1 MKKSKTIIIGS
12 IILIICLFALII
24 YNNFSRKIDIK
35 SANKGWNIYDK
46 SISNIKDNISAIA
59 KPNQNFEWGTLK
71 DIDIDDIEYKN
82 TLNSLLADVRMC
94 YLEYTDDGTLYTNS
108 NSIRKY
114 RDKKNIS
121 KRELKELTDA
131 MIYEQRNGC
140 LKYFEKYNVLLISND
155 KILRN
160 KIYNITNSIADFK
173 LYVLHLEKNET
184 YNELLTKKILEVHL
198 LEDISKFLIDE
209 YDRLK

>member
-108 NSIRKY
+108 NPIRKY
-114 RDKKNIS
+114 RDKKTY
-121 KRELKELTDA
+121 L
-131 MIYEQRNGC
+131 
-140 LKYFEKYNVLLISND
+140 NVN
-155 KILRN
+155 
-160 KIYNITNSIADFK
+160 
-173 LYVLHLEKNET
+173 
-184 YNELLTKKILEVHL
+184 
-198 LEDISKFLIDE
+198 
-209 YDRLK
+209 

>member
-184 YNELLTKKILEVHL
+184 YDELLTKKILEVHL

>member
-82 TLNSLLADVRMC
+82 TLNSLRADVRMC

-108 NSIRKY
+108 NPIRKY

-160 KIYNITNSIADFK
+160 KIYNITNSIVDFK
-173 LYVLHLEKNET
+173 LYVMHLEKNET
-184 YNELLTKKILEVHL
+184 YDELLTKKILEVHL

>member
-46 SISNIKDNISAIA
+46 SISNIKDNMSAIA
-59 KPNQNFEWGTLK
+59 APNQNFEWGNLK

-108 NSIRKY
+108 NPIRKY

-140 LKYFEKYNVLLISND
+140 LKYFEKYNVLLI
-155 KILRN
+155 
-160 KIYNITNSIADFK
+160 KIYNITNSIVDFK

-184 YNELLTKKILEVHL
+184 YDELLTKKILEVHL

>member
-59 KPNQNFEWGTLK
+59 EPNQNFEWGTLK

-82 TLNSLLADVRMC
+82 TLNSLLVDVRMC

-131 MIYEQRNGC
+131 MINEQRNGC

-184 YNELLTKKILEVHL
+184 YDELLTKKILEVHL

>member
-160 KIYNITNSIADFK
+160 KIYNITNSIVDFK
-173 LYVLHLEKNET
+173 LYVLRLEKNET
-184 YNELLTKKILEVHL
+184 YDELLTKKILEVHL

>member
-59 KPNQNFEWGTLK
+59 EPNQNFEWGTLK
-71 DIDIDDIEYKN
+71 DIDIDDKEYKN

-108 NSIRKY
+108 NPIRKY

-184 YNELLTKKILEVHL
+184 YDELLTKKILEVHL

>member
-59 KPNQNFEWGTLK
+59 EPNQNFEWGTLK

-184 YNELLTKKILEVHL
+184 YDELLTKKILEVHL

>member
-46 SISNIKDNISAIA
+46 SISNIKDNMSAIA
-59 KPNQNFEWGTLK
+59 APNQNFEWGTLK

-184 YNELLTKKILEVHL
+184 YDELLTKKILEVHL

>member
-71 DIDIDDIEYKN
+71 DIDIDDIKYKN

-184 YNELLTKKILEVHL
+184 YDELLTKKILEVHL

>member
-46 SISNIKDNISAIA
+46 SISNIKDNMSAIA
-59 KPNQNFEWGTLK
+59 APNQNFEWGTLK

-108 NSIRKY
+108 NPIRKY

-121 KRELKELTDA
+121 KRELKELTDV

-155 KILRN
+155 EILRN
-160 KIYNITNSIADFK
+160 KIYNITNSIVDFK
-173 LYVLHLEKNET
+173 LYVFHLEKNET
-184 YNELLTKKILEVHL
+184 YDELLTKKILEVHL

>member
-140 LKYFEKYNVLLISND
+140 LEYFEKYNVLLISND

-184 YNELLTKKILEVHL
+184 YDELLTKKILEVHL

>member
-35 SANKGWNIYDK
+35 SSNKGWNIYDK

-59 KPNQNFEWGTLK
+59 EPNQNFEWGTLK

-184 YNELLTKKILEVHL
+184 YDELLTKKILEVHL